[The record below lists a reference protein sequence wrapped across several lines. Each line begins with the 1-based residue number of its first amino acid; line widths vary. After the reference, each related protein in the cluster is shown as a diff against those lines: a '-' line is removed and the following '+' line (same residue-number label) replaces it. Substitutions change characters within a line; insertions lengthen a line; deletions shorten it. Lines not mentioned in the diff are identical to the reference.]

1 MEYEKIFKKGENY
14 KQDWN
19 KAEPTFTDGNEHL
32 MIFGKPV
39 MERWETPLMYKLAEI
54 VTSRGGRVLEVGFG
68 LSISASR
75 IQSFDID
82 EHVIIEG
89 NNIVFDQLEKWS
101 STAPRPVQCLRG
113 LWQDIAPTLPD
124 GTFDGILYDAYAL
137 SEETFHTHYFDF
149 IKGHGYR
156 LLKPGGILTYCN
168 VSSADELMKTGK
180 YSDIGKLFQET
191 QLPYLLEAG
200 FVKENITIE
209 AFPVSP
215 PPECRYYSCH
225 QAIAPTIVK
234 PAI

>member
-1 MEYEKIFKKGENY
+1 MEYEKIFKRGENY

-19 KAEPTFTDGNEHL
+19 RAKAIFKDDNEHL

-39 MERWETPLMYKLAEI
+39 MERWETPLRYKLAEI

-68 LSISASR
+68 LSISASS
-75 IQSFDID
+75 IQSFNI

-101 STAPRPVQCLRG
+101 STAPHPVQCLKG
-113 LWQDIAPTLPD
+113 LWQDIASTLLD

-156 LLKPGGILTYCN
+156 PLKPGGILTYCN
-168 VSSADELMKTGK
+168 MSSTAELMKTGK
-180 YSDIGKLFQET
+180 YSDIEEMFQKHN
-191 QLPYLLEAG
+191 YH
-200 FVKENITIE
+200 I
-209 AFPVSP
+209 
-215 PPECRYYSCH
+215 
-225 QAIAPTIVK
+225 
-234 PAI
+234 